1 MKGWLQVDEI
11 VARDPRVL
19 AILTGPDDYFS
30 NARRAAWRKARE
42 DVATDLE
49 RRARRRR
56 NGSQAIGTLVWSDRV
71 SDHA

>member
-1 MKGWLQVDEI
+1 MEGWLQVDEI

-56 NGSQAIGTLVWSDRV
+56 NGGQANGILVWSDRGR
-71 SDHA
+71 DHA